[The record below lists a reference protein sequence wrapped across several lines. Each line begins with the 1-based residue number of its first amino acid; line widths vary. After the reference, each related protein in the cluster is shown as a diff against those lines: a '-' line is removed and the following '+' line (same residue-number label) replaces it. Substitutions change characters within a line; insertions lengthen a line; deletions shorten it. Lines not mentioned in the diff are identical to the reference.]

1 MFCERFCEFCGSGSA
16 CAVCGRGRNRFMHDL
31 GDMTARFWVWH
42 VGAWVKLSLR
52 PGESLCHTFSAQTDE
67 GWRAE
72 SNTWVNE
79 SGCVRWTWHTYETD
93 CDGPTERGG
102 ELVCKVE
109 DLAKVPAWDDETIRR
124 PEWDVEEKY
133 SRDFAAEAAGY

>member
-1 MFCERFCEFCGSGSA
+1 MFCEHCGSGPV

-42 VGAWVKLSLR
+42 NGGWVKLSLKAGQELR
-52 PGESLCHTFSAQTDE
+52 HDYIYPTDE
-67 GWRAE
+67 GYRAE

-79 SGCVRWTWHTYETD
+79 SGCVRWCWHTQETD
-93 CDGPTERGG
+93 CDGRHADGG

-109 DLAKVPAWDDETIRR
+109 DLAKMMPAWDNETIRR
-124 PEWDVEEKY
+124 PEWNVEEKY